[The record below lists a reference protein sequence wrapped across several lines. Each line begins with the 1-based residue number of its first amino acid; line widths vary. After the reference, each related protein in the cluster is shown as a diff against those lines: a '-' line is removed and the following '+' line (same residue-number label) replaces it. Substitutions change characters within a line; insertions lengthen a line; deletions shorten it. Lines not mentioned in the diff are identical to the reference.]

1 MKKINL
7 GIIGVGKRGTA
18 LIKTIAA
25 CKDAD
30 IVAVC
35 DPYYDRVEN
44 AIAEAKK
51 RTGKLSKGYTDYVEL
66 LADDEVNTVFI
77 SCAWEGHSEVA
88 IASMKAG
95 KITAMEV
102 GGAYT
107 LDECWE
113 LVKTY
118 ENTKTPFMFMENCC
132 YDIFELQSTALI
144 RDGKLGTVVHC
155 HGAYSHDLRDEIL
168 GGNVRRHYRLR
179 NYINRNCENYPTH
192 ELGPIAKILNI
203 NRGNRMLSLVSIASK
218 AEGLKAFSQTDG
230 CPDKSLSGTVFKQ
243 GDIVNTIITCAGG
256 ETISLTLDTTLP
268 KYYSREFI
276 VRGTNGHVNQE
287 AEMIAIEGECDTH
300 KYWENCRNTEKYSD
314 YIPDVWKTL
323 TEEAKEAGH
332 GGMDYIEFKEFF
344 KAILEDR
351 EMPIDV
357 YDAASW
363 MCITA
368 LSEASISQ
376 GGLVQNIP
384 DFTSGKWLIRQPS
397 DVIELPK
404 PKQV

>member
-51 RTGKLSKGYTDYVEL
+51 RTGKVSKGYTDYVEL

-107 LDECWE
+107 LEECWE

-144 RDGKLGTVVHC
+144 RAGKLGTVVHC
-155 HGAYSHDLRDEIL
+155 HKKLY
-168 GGNVRRHYRLR
+168 
-179 NYINRNCENYPTH
+179 
-192 ELGPIAKILNI
+192 
-203 NRGNRMLSLVSIASK
+203 
-218 AEGLKAFSQTDG
+218 
-230 CPDKSLSGTVFKQ
+230 
-243 GDIVNTIITCAGG
+243 
-256 ETISLTLDTTLP
+256 
-268 KYYSREFI
+268 
-276 VRGTNGHVNQE
+276 
-287 AEMIAIEGECDTH
+287 
-300 KYWENCRNTEKYSD
+300 
-314 YIPDVWKTL
+314 
-323 TEEAKEAGH
+323 
-332 GGMDYIEFKEFF
+332 
-344 KAILEDR
+344 
-351 EMPIDV
+351 
-357 YDAASW
+357 
-363 MCITA
+363 
-368 LSEASISQ
+368 
-376 GGLVQNIP
+376 
-384 DFTSGKWLIRQPS
+384 
-397 DVIELPK
+397 
-404 PKQV
+404 